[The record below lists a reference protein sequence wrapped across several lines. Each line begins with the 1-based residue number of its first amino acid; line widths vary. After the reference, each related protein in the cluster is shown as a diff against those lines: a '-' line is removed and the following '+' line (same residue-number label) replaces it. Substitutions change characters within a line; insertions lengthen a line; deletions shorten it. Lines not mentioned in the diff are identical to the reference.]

1 MIGRLIWRSR
11 HAAIDAALLQAHT
24 FWTESDNR
32 KLDDVLDLTAKW
44 PSAIAV
50 QLNTDLRGRSIEPHS
65 NTLFLTAAARGA
77 RIPRVGPLLLCRRY
91 TGSIISLVTWLSAR
105 LCALRS
111 SLRIG
116 AAHSDRHSS
125 LVPAALRF
133 QLQLFAFR
141 AIYAVAASIALA
153 RRPAS
158 VR

>member
-65 NTLFLTAAARGA
+65 NTLFLTAAARGLGSHEWGRSCSA
-77 RIPRVGPLLLCRRY
+77 ADIPV
-91 TGSIISLVTWLSAR
+91 R
-105 LCALRS
+105 LFPS
-111 SLRIG
+111 
-116 AAHSDRHSS
+116 
-125 LVPAALRF
+125 
-133 QLQLFAFR
+133 
-141 AIYAVAASIALA
+141 
-153 RRPAS
+153 
-158 VR
+158 

>member
-50 QLNTDLRGRSIEPHS
+50 QLYTDLRGRSIEYYPYS
-65 NTLFLTAAARGA
+65 NSLFRQSEGLGSHERGGSCSAAG
-77 RIPRVGPLLLCRRY
+77 IPVP
-91 TGSIISLVTWLSAR
+91 IISLVTWLSAR

-111 SLRIG
+111 SLQIG

-141 AIYAVAASIALA
+141 AIYPVAASIALA
-153 RRPAS
+153 
-158 VR
+158 

>member
-1 MIGRLIWRSR
+1 GKRSDKFNFITDSGSSR
-11 HAAIDAALLQAHT
+11 GSNPTRGTALALPPA
-24 FWTESDNR
+24 SP
-32 KLDDVLDLTAKW
+32 V
-44 PSAIAV
+44 P
-50 QLNTDLRGRSIEPHS
+50 
-65 NTLFLTAAARGA
+65 
-77 RIPRVGPLLLCRRY
+77 
-91 TGSIISLVTWLSAR
+91 IISLVTWFSAR

-111 SLRIG
+111 SLQIG